1 MSAAKSMASFHVFL
15 CNDASGRY
23 CWVRMPSS
31 LSVEQAISDIEIAGL
46 EVCEDQSSDYQ
57 GGSIHDIIAD
67 TVALDELSATDAIV
81 FP

>member
-1 MSAAKSMASFHVFL
+1 MTATKSITPFHVFL
-15 CNDASGRY
+15 CNDATGRY

-31 LSVEQAISDIEIAGL
+31 LSVDQAISDIETAGL

-57 GGSIHDIIAD
+57 GGSIHHVIAD
-67 TVALDELSATDAIV
+67 TVALDELSKTDAIV